1 MSMFTVSPEQAKTE
15 IIECMKAGIT
25 PFLIGSPGIGK
36 SESVYQVGDNYNLEV
51 IDLRMSQMAP
61 EDLMGLPMRKENKA
75 FFAPFDMFPLEDTP
89 LPPGKKGWILFL
101 DELPSASPAVLTAS
115 YKIILDKM
123 VGGYKLHPNV
133 VVIAAGNKTTDK
145 AIARSI
151 GTALQ
156 SRVCTIE
163 IDVNNEATLKHFHSI
178 GTDPRIIGFLE
189 FQPSKLHSFD
199 PNHNDHTFACPRTWQ
214 FASKLIRGKEY
225 KDISIVLL
233 AGVLSDGVA
242 EEFYTF
248 LQEYERL
255 PKYTQ
260 IKENPETIHIP
271 PEGSTKYAL
280 VSMLVDYTDEDTIT
294 NIVKYIKRFPPD
306 FQVIYFRNVVR
317 KDPTLKQHEDFQ
329 KNILDLTRFI
339 YDDDD
344 TSAAA

>member
-1 MSMFTVSPEQAKTE
+1 MGMFAISPKQAKTE

-36 SESVYQVGDNYNLEV
+36 SECVYQVGDNYNLEV

-75 FFAPFDMFPLEDTP
+75 FFAPFNIFPLEDTP

-101 DELPSASPAVLTAS
+101 DELPSASPSVLAAS

-123 VGGYKLHPNV
+123 VGGQKLHPNV
-133 VVIAAGNKTTDK
+133 VVIAAGNKSTDK
-145 AIARSI
+145 AIARNI

-163 IDVNNEATLKHFHSI
+163 IDVFNEPTLKHFHEI

-260 IKENPETIHIP
+260 IKESPETTHIP
-271 PEGSTKYAL
+271 AEGSTKYAL
-280 VSMLVDYTDEDTIT
+280 VSMLVDYTNEETIT
-294 NIVKYIKRFPPD
+294 NIVKYIKRLPPD
-306 FQVIYFRNVVR
+306 FQVIYFRNVIR
-317 KDPTLKQHEDFQ
+317 KDPALKQHEDFQ

>member
-1 MSMFTVSPEQAKTE
+1 
-15 IIECMKAGIT
+15 
-25 PFLIGSPGIGK
+25 
-36 SESVYQVGDNYNLEV
+36 
-51 IDLRMSQMAP
+51 
-61 EDLMGLPMRKENKA
+61 
-75 FFAPFDMFPLEDTP
+75 
-89 LPPGKKGWILFL
+89 
-101 DELPSASPAVLTAS
+101 
-115 YKIILDKM
+115 M
-123 VGGYKLHPNV
+123 VGNYKLHPNV

-145 AIARSI
+145 AIARNI

-163 IDVNNEATLKHFHSI
+163 IDVDNESTLKHFHEI
-178 GTDPRIIGFLE
+178 GTDPRIIGFIE
-189 FQPSKLHSFD
+189 FQPSKLHNFD

-214 FASKLIRGKEY
+214 FASKLIRNKEY

-260 IKENPETIHIP
+260 IKESPETTHIP
-271 PEGSTKYAL
+271 AEGSTKYAL
-280 VSMLVDYTDEDTIT
+280 VSMLVDYTDEDSIT
-294 NIVKYIKRFPPD
+294 NIVKYIKRLPAD

-317 KDPTLKQHEDFQ
+317 KDSALKQHDDFQ